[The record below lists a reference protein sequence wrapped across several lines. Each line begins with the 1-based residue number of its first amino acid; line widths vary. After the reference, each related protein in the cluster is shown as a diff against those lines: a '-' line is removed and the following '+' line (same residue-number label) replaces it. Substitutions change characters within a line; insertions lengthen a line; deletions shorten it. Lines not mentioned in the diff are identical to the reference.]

1 MSEKTQRERLGSI
14 DFANTSPYDLSVILV
29 EYVRSSDYDHSTAN
43 VATVLQR
50 WHEATVA
57 QAAPKLQAQLE
68 RSKGLLHSLANKITS
83 ELQAMDRWQGP
94 VTEVADAEPQR

>member
-14 DFANTSPYDLSVILV
+14 DFAATSPYDLAVVLV
-29 EYVRSSDYDHSTAN
+29 EYVQSSNYDHSVAN

-68 RSKGLLHSLANKITS
+68 RSKGLLQNLANKITS
-83 ELQAMDRWQGP
+83 ELQAMDRWQ
-94 VTEVADAEPQR
+94 EPATKEANVEPER